1 MSYLLAEIKKI
12 TLKNLLL
19 NLLGGVILGFGLM
32 EVHSI
37 AHVTEGGALGLT
49 LLLDIWFGFSPAW
62 TSILLNVVF
71 YAIGIK
77 MFGLPFVVY
86 SLTAAG
92 AFSGAYAVCELFPP
106 IYPEIANLPF
116 IAAIVGAIFV
126 GVGVG
131 ICVKAGGAPT
141 GDDALAMSLS
151 KITNINIQ
159 WMYMITD
166 LLVLALSLTCIPVKN
181 VLCSLVTVILSGQI
195 IGRIQDIGKKK
206 THTSK

>member
-1 MSYLLAEIKKI
+1 MAYLISEIRKI

-19 NLLGGVILGFGLM
+19 NALGGAILGFGLM

-62 TSILLNVVF
+62 TSIVLNIAF
-71 YAIGIK
+71 YAFGIK
-77 MFGLPFVVY
+77 MFGIPFVVY
-86 SLTAAG
+86 SLVSAG

-116 IAAIVGAIFV
+116 LAAIIGAIFV

-131 ICVKAGGAPT
+131 VCVKAGGAPT

-151 KITNINIQ
+151 KLSKIDIQ

-181 VLCSLVTVILSGQI
+181 VLCSLVTVTLSGQI
-195 IGRIQDIGKKK
+195 IGLIQKIGNRK
-206 THTSK
+206 TA